1 MLKSRKKIAAEKDL
15 KRKTMSTRANNKY
28 SLPGSWDKDDRIA
41 KYNEVKSLTIQCK
54 RLEKKNNSKKRIKK
68 SN

>member
-15 KRKTMSTRANNKY
+15 KKKTMSTRVNNKY